1 VVKPVNWT
9 HSVAEMVN
17 GGGHTF
23 VEIGPGKVLSGL
35 IRRISDDVK
44 TLNVQEFIAEHLPVA
59 GHSAPDAAAED
70 KQEDHGA

>member
-1 VVKPVNWT
+1 
-9 HSVAEMVN
+9 MVN

-59 GHSAPDAAAED
+59 GHTTPPGAATED
-70 KQEDHGA
+70 KQEEHGA